1 MILFLTFFDG
11 VGELLGVEEFLDLI
25 DGFGMRGAVEV
36 EVDFAFGAFCLG
48 VAVDADVFD
57 EAACDGFFSL
67 GVDDGELDRG
77 TAAV

>member
-1 MILFLTFFDG
+1 MSPTPPG

-36 EVDFAFGAFCLG
+36 EVNLAFGTLCFG
-48 VAVDADVFD
+48 VTVHADVFD
-57 EAACDGFFSL
+57 ETACDGFFSL